1 MSTSVEN
8 PLVQWKADFQ
18 KLRTDAPDVARAFG
32 GLHVASMKPGSLS
45 AREKELI
52 ALAVGMAQGCTD
64 CIWLH
69 AEGSLKAG
77 ATREQVIEAAGVAVM
92 MGGGPVFVHMP
103 DVLKALDHLQA
114 APPTT

>member
-1 MSTSVEN
+1 MNTSVEN
-8 PLVQWKADFQ
+8 PLVQWKAGFQ

-32 GLHVASMKPGSLS
+32 GLHVAMMKPGNLS
-45 AREKELI
+45 TLEKELI
-52 ALAVGMAQGCTD
+52 ALAVGMTQGCTD

-69 AEGSLKAG
+69 AEGSVKAG
-77 ATREQVIEAAGVAVM
+77 ATREQVIEAAGVAVL
-92 MGGGPVFVHMP
+92 MGGGPAFVRMP